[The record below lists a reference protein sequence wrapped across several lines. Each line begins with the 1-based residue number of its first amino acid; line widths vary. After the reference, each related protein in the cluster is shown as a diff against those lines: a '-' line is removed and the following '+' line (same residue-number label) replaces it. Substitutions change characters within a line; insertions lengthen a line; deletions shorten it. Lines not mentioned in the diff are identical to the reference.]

1 MKKNRL
7 ILMAFFCVLFLSAC
21 YQHPN
26 YHRILPEKSNLV
38 ESNHLA
44 ASHLIKTAGDEL
56 DKKRVIITASFVN
69 INNLFDSSSFGR
81 ISSQQVATQ
90 FTNSGYHV
98 IEMLLGR
105 DVIIKQQQGEFLLSR
120 RLKDIGM
127 EHHAQAVLVGTY
139 AIGNDYVYVTTKIID
154 TRNSKTISSYDYR
167 IPKDGDIN
175 DLLDN
180 GSK

>member
-7 ILMAFFCVLFLSAC
+7 LIIAFFCVLFLSAC
-21 YQHPN
+21 CQYPN
-26 YHRILPEKSNLV
+26 YYRISTEKPDLLK
-38 ESNHLA
+38 SNHLA
-44 ASHLIKTAGDEL
+44 GSNLIKTAGDGL
-56 DKKRVIITASFVN
+56 DKKRLIIIASFVN

-81 ISSQQVATQ
+81 IASQQVATQ
-90 FTNSGYHV
+90 FTNNGYHV

-120 RLKDIGM
+120 RLKDIGIQ
-127 EHHAQAVLVGTY
+127 HHAQAVLVGTY

-154 TRNSKTISSYDYR
+154 TGNSKTISSYDYKIR
-167 IPKDGDIN
+167 KDGDIS